1 MKRPKKKKLTPVQRR
16 DGRIRRRHMAAE
28 LLRLNFGGHQNQAH
42 IFDPSRRDH
51 QAKAEGINPKKVS
64 MARRIRPHYHHYNH
78 ELGSLISVRDDGAH
92 VERVIPNSP
101 RRWKREAA

>member
-1 MKRPKKKKLTPVQRR
+1 
-16 DGRIRRRHMAAE
+16 
-28 LLRLNFGGHQNQAH
+28 
-42 IFDPSRRDH
+42 
-51 QAKAEGINPKKVS
+51 
-64 MARRIRPHYHHYNH
+64 MARRIRPHYHPYNH